1 MQLLHMQIPKAQK
14 DSQVKQRFSLLGAEL
29 VKAAGK
35 HIDEI
40 DPLSIFSQCRHFIGY
55 NFPATVQRALIRE
68 PK

>member
-14 DSQVKQRFSLLGAEL
+14 DSQVKQRFALLG
-29 VKAAGK
+29 AAGK